1 MTGKITTT
9 DFDPFR
15 FCLLYRNIKGLH
27 TAWLVLPALAVVGAL
42 VLVCAGEG
50 TLGGVADFQ
59 PLADAKR
66 TVGVD
71 EPARSLPRF
80 TLMRDIVSWLL
91 VLIVIT
97 GAILLHRQWQHL
109 SRCLSRLARNGAL
122 VPRDRPRS
130 NRLSKLMRVDRLI
143 AGAPPERALDTIV
156 TRVMAS
162 LERRS
167 AGLLLCLGVAAL
179 VLTIL
184 LVLGLEN
191 NVFHV
196 LAPTGLDEQA
206 KAEWTRQAYAS
217 WWASKQHTAGHIV
230 YWVLAVFAI
239 FVILNFQVVG
249 VIAVYLVVAMQFVVR
264 PSADWLNRDG
274 RYGWAP
280 LAAVFRTVVWANALL
295 GVTLTIVLAALGI
308 DNYGWV
314 AALVVAYIL
323 LVPLCVGVPWLVF
336 RRAAE
341 VARDAR
347 AADLARLVERRGLD
361 IDSDLAEL
369 APVIAELERCRSAR
383 IRPLRLGTASYST
396 YAVLAVLPV
405 LLTAAQ
411 IFLPL
416 TFGTR

>member
-1 MTGKITTT
+1 MTGRIATE

-15 FCLLYRNIKGLH
+15 FSLLYRNVKRLH
-27 TAWLVLPALAVVGAL
+27 TGWLALPAVAIVGVL
-42 VLVCAGEG
+42 VLVCLVEG
-50 TLGGVADFQ
+50 TFGGPADFQ
-59 PLADAKR
+59 PVADTRRA
-66 TVGVD
+66 VGVP
-71 EPARSLPRF
+71 EQAGSAPSFPF
-80 TLMRDIVSWLL
+80 MRDIVSWML
-91 VLIVIT
+91 VVIVIT
-97 GAILLHRQWQHL
+97 GAVLLHRQWQHL
-109 SRCLSRLARNGAL
+109 ARCLSGLAENGVL
-122 VPRDRPRS
+122 VARDRPRS
-130 NRLSKLMRVDRLI
+130 NLLSRLLRVDRMT
-143 AGAPPERALDTIV
+143 AGTPPERALDTVV
-156 TRVMAS
+156 TRVMAP

-167 AGLLLCLGVAAL
+167 AGLLLCLSVVAL

-196 LAPTGLDEQA
+196 LAPAGLDEQA
-206 KAEWTRQAYAS
+206 KAEWTRQAYSS
-217 WWASKQHTAGHIV
+217 WWAGKHHIAGHIL

-239 FVILNFQVVG
+239 FIILNFQVVG
-249 VIAVYLVVAMQFVVR
+249 VIAVYLAVAMQFVVR

-280 LAAVFRTVVWANALL
+280 LARVYRTVVWSNALL
-295 GVTLTIVLAALGI
+295 GVTLTIVLASLGI

-314 AALVVAYIL
+314 AVLVVVYIL
-323 LVPLCVGVPWLVF
+323 LVPLCVVVPWLVF

-341 VARDAR
+341 AARDAR
-347 AADLARLVERRGLD
+347 AEVLARLVDQRGLD
-361 IDSDLAEL
+361 IDSDLEAL
-369 APVIAELERCRSAR
+369 APVVAELERCRSAR

-396 YAVLAVLPV
+396 YVVLAVLPV